1 MTYEQWRQQAAKRGD
16 LNTES
21 AWNAAIAA
29 RDEELRKQEPKA
41 VWLQMSN
48 ETGFPSRVNSEA
60 HLCAIKHPDFTVE
73 NLYLTPKPP
82 HDEASLKA
90 LYAAPIPP
98 TVPDTNLETATN
110 RNYLE
115 SIGQLPP
122 TEGSKP

>member
-90 LYAAPIPP
+90 LYTAPIPP
-98 TVPDTNLETATN
+98 
-110 RNYLE
+110 
-115 SIGQLPP
+115 
-122 TEGSKP
+122 EGNKP